1 MNSHFKFHFY
11 KLIISTGGYWTLNA
25 DFTEN
30 ELLNDGSI
38 RYVTKPILLCICLKT
53 ISYNECQQIE
63 REHKNEIRRQ
73 TSEVLSKW
81 YRSHYLNPTWKE
93 VVIALYCS
101 DHIKEAKELA
111 KRKNVDT
118 TLLDDGPIM

>member
-1 MNSHFKFHFY
+1 MH
-11 KLIISTGGYWTLNA
+11 WTLHA

-30 ELLNDGSI
+30 ELLNDHSTRSI
-38 RYVTKPILLCICLKT
+38 TKPFQLCICFRIT
-53 ISYNECQQIE
+53 YTECKQIE
-63 REHKNEIRRQ
+63 REHKNDINRQ
-73 TSEVLSKW
+73 AIEVMSKW
-81 YRSHYLNPTWKE
+81 YRSHYFNWEE

-118 TLLDDGPIM
+118 TQLDDEPTM

>member
-1 MNSHFKFHFY
+1 MH
-11 KLIISTGGYWTLNA
+11 A

-30 ELLNDGSI
+30 ELLTDHSI
-38 RYVTKPILLCICLKT
+38 RSITKPFQLCICLKRIT
-53 ISYNECQQIE
+53 FTECKQIE
-63 REHKNEIRRQ
+63 REHKNDVNRQ
-73 TSEVLSKW
+73 AIEVMSKW
-81 YRSHYLNPTWKE
+81 YRSHYFNWEE

-111 KRKNVDT
+111 KRKSVDT